1 MKVKR
6 SSWSRLL
13 DRAGLRPL
21 FWGMRIAFLTALTL
35 FAPAAMA
42 CPALPD
48 RSGDLAPLFEEARN
62 TPNEM
67 LGRAA
72 SDKMWEIW
80 TTAPDAAA
88 QELLAQGMTA
98 RRYGDFLAAIRAF
111 DGLVAYCPD
120 YAEGYN
126 QRAFTYFLR
135 GEPEKARVDL
145 ERTLEI
151 TPDHVGA
158 LSGLA
163 LTLIQLGRDD
173 EAQAYLRAALELNPW
188 IPERGLLR
196 EPPGQEL

>member
-1 MKVKR
+1 MH
-6 SSWSRLL
+6 WIWL
-13 DRAGLRPL
+13 PL
-21 FWGMRIAFLTALTL
+21 ALI
-35 FAPAAMA
+35 APAAVA

-48 RSGDLAPLFEEARN
+48 RSEEFAVLFDEAR
-62 TPNEM
+62 TAPNEM

-72 SDKMWEIW
+72 SDKMWAIW

-88 QELLAQGMTA
+88 QELLTQGMTA
-98 RRYGDFLAAIRAF
+98 RRYGDYLAAIRAF

-126 QRAFTYFLR
+126 QRAFIYFLS
-135 GEPEKARVDL
+135 GEPEQARIDL
-145 ERTLEI
+145 ERTLAI

-163 LTLIQLGRDD
+163 LTLIQLGRED
-173 EAQAYLRAALELNPW
+173 EAQTYLRAALELNPW

>member
-1 MKVKR
+1 MH
-6 SSWSRLL
+6 SFRL
-13 DRAGLRPL
+13 A
-21 FWGMRIAFLTALTL
+21 AALAL
-35 FAPAAMA
+35 FAPAALA

-48 RSGDLAPLFEEARN
+48 RSAEFAALFDEARAA
-62 TPNEM
+62 PNEM

-72 SDKMWEIW
+72 SDKMWAIW

-111 DGLVAYCPD
+111 DALTTYCPD

-126 QRAFTYFLR
+126 QRAFIYFLS
-135 GEPEKARVDL
+135 GDPAKALPDL
-145 ERTLEI
+145 ERTIAI

-163 LTLIQLGRDD
+163 LTLIQLGRED
-173 EAQAYLRAALELNPW
+173 EAQAYLRDALALNPW
-188 IPERGLLR
+188 IPERGLLK
-196 EPPGQEL
+196 EPPGKEL